1 MDEETRDGII
11 EALHNLPDVM
21 HEADMVTAFIMML
34 DAYDFSLIEAID
46 ALGKVSS
53 IYAEHWLT
61 EGYNPLRPN

>member
-21 HEADMVTAFIMML
+21 RESDMVTAFIMML

-46 ALGKVSS
+46 ALGKVTSL
-53 IYAEHWLT
+53 YAEHCLT